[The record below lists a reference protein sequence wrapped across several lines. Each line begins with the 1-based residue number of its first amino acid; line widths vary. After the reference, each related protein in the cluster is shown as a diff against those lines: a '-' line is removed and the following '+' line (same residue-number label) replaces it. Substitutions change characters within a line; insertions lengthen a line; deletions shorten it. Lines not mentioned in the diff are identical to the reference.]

1 MDLPFPSQT
10 PGPCALPHE
19 GVCEIRYRSGQCM
32 SGSSCICPRF
42 PSIPPTPAPEIP
54 PCGLHRKTGWPQGL
68 HYRGGIFIP
77 RCAVTEAT
85 ISTGL
90 SSSPPFMFSFPLMLL
105 FYQRQISRP
114 GHLTAIR
121 KGAIFLYHP

>member
-1 MDLPFPSQT
+1 MDLHFPSQT
-10 PGPCALPHE
+10 PGPCVLPRE
-19 GVCEIRYRSGQCM
+19 GSVKQDTAAGSVYLGQTVPVPA
-32 SGSSCICPRF
+32 SPLLL
-42 PSIPPTPAPEIP
+42 PPPEIL

-77 RCAVTEAT
+77 CCAVTGAT
-85 ISTGL
+85 ISVSP

-105 FYQRQISRP
+105 FYQRQIPWP
-114 GHLTAIR
+114 GRLTAVR